1 MVMDSIRE
9 GVKKPWAK
17 ILIFAICI
25 SFVGAGYFT
34 SALFLGDPYAAAVVN
49 DESVSTRDFERAYSR
64 TKSQYGEAFK
74 QFVKTEE
81 QERNFRENVLQS
93 LISRTVALQTSR
105 DLGLRASNQQIRKTI
120 QEMPALQSEGV
131 YSSDLLDRA
140 LVNVGMSRAKFKDTL
155 ISDFILQQLSSG
167 ISASEFVLP
176 SELSNEYRILGQQRT
191 GRALAIKHSLFDA
204 GIEISEEEIAAFY
217 ELTKEQFRVE
227 EKIALDY
234 IELSI
239 DSLQKDIQVTN
250 EEIAVYYNDNLDR
263 FSSDEQRQV
272 SHILIA
278 FDDDESAALAKA
290 ETIKSKL
297 DSGEDFVALV
307 KSESSDEFSAESD
320 GDLGVLSAGDME
332 ESFENAM
339 NALEKVGDI
348 SEPVKTSFGYHIIKL
363 TELIEGETQPLDDVK
378 AQIVA
383 TLKTQLAE
391 EEFYAKSKILEEK
404 SFEISDSLVEVSN
417 EIGVEVKTSPLFG
430 RNSAPGIFANMELQE
445 EAFGENVLHA
455 NINSNLISL
464 DENHVVVMRLN
475 SHHASE
481 IQPIDKVKEQVVS
494 SLKSSKAKDS
504 AVEYADSIKEKL
516 KNKEDLTDLL
526 AIKSLVWKDLDK
538 AERTSAALPYRQ
550 LQHFFKM
557 NRPIGSES
565 TIDTMQDANELVVFI
580 LNDIQDGQLDKA
592 EDAVKTQTGQRISRF
607 YGDADYGSLVEN
619 QRSNADVTLNLD
631 NINR

>member
-49 DESVSTRDFERAYSR
+49 DESVSTQDFERAYSR
-64 TKSQYGEAFK
+64 TKAQYGEAFN

-93 LISRTVALQTSR
+93 LISRTVALQTAR

-155 ISDFILQQLSSG
+155 VSDFTLQQLSSG
-167 ISASEFVLP
+167 VSASEFVLP
-176 SELSNEYRILGQQRT
+176 SELSNEYRILGQQRS
-191 GRALAIKHSLFDA
+191 GRALAIKYSLFDA
-204 GIEISEEEIAAFY
+204 DIEISEEEITAFY
-217 ELTKEQFRVE
+217 EQTKEQFRVE
-227 EKIALDY
+227 EKISLDY

-239 DSLQKDIQVTN
+239 DSLQKDIQIAD
-250 EEIAVYYNDNLDR
+250 EEILSYYNENIDR
-263 FSSDEQRQV
+263 FGTDEQRQV

-278 FDDDESAALAKA
+278 VNDDDSAALARAESIKA
-290 ETIKSKL
+290 KL

-348 SEPVKTSFGYHIIKL
+348 SQPVKTSFGYHIIKL
-363 TELIEGETQPLDDVK
+363 TELIEGETQALNDVK
-378 AQIVA
+378 DQIA
-383 TLKTQLAE
+383 TTLKTQLAE

-404 SFEISDSLVEVSN
+404 SFEISDSLIEVSK
-417 EIGVEVKTSPLFG
+417 EIGVEIKTSPMFG
-430 RNSAPGIFANMELQE
+430 RNSAVGIFTNVELQE

-464 DENHVVVMRLN
+464 NENHVIVMRLN
-475 SHHASE
+475 RHQQSE
-481 IQPIDKVKEQVVS
+481 IQPIDKVKEQVIAT
-494 SLKSSKAKDS
+494 LKSSKAKDLT
-504 AVEYADSIKEKL
+504 VDYANLIKEKL
-516 KNKEDLTDLL
+516 RNKEDATNLL
-526 AIKSLVWKDLDK
+526 ASKSLVWKDLDK
-538 AERTSAALPYRQ
+538 TERTSAVLPYRQ

-557 NRPIGSES
+557 NRPMNEES
-565 TIDTMQDANELVVFI
+565 TIDTMQDANELVVLI
-580 LNDIQDGQLDKA
+580 LNDIQNGQLDQT
-592 EDAVKTQTGQRISRF
+592 EEAVKIQTSQRMIRF
-607 YGDADYGSLVEN
+607 YGDADYGSLIEN